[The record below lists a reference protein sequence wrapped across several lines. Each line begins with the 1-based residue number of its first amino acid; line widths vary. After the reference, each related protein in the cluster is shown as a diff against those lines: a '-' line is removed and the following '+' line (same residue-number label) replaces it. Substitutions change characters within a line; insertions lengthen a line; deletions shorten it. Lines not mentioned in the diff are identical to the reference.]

1 MLLPCYLSVVFW
13 FFVFVVVFTF
23 ALLLMPCYFV
33 AHDLAALVVAPHSS
47 HA

>member
-1 MLLPCYLSVVFW
+1 VLLPCCLSVVFW

-23 ALLLMPCYFV
+23 ALLLMPWYFV
-33 AHDLAALVVAPHSS
+33 ARDLAALIVAPHSS